1 MYLFGDCLDFSI
13 SPDPEFVSFLLDV
26 DDDGLS
32 DKLNLESGIFFEST
46 DQDNGLFSD
55 LVNLNLD
62 INIHIKLELDDDI
75 VGDLGDSV
83 GFD

>member
-1 MYLFGDCLDFSI
+1 MYLFGNSLDFSI
-13 SPDPEFVSFLLDV
+13 SPDPEHRGFLLDV

-32 DKLNLESGIFFEST
+32 DNLNLESGFFFEST

-55 LVNLNLD
+55 LVSLNLD
-62 INIHIKLELDDDI
+62 INIHIKLEADDDV

-83 GFD
+83 DFD